1 MTKKI
6 YRSIVLVSFLTFIL
20 TTALI
25 MGFLYEYFNRIS
37 EEQLVNETEIAA
49 EAINSMHGDEESMH
63 SYLEK
68 IGSSDKFRITIIAQ
82 NGDVIYDN
90 EADITKM
97 ENHSNRPE
105 FKQAKSHGFGKARR
119 SSKSL
124 MTVQNYYAIELSNK
138 DVLRLSVQV
147 HTVLSLLLGMIQP
160 LIFIGIAIVIIA
172 LLMAMSISKRIV
184 EPLNE
189 IDMDLPFDSDAYEEI
204 GPLLERIRDQRER
217 MDYQE
222 DELLKKRNEINMIFE
237 HMNEGIILLDDKNM
251 IININARAEKI
262 MHSSDS
268 IGKNIIEINRTMDL
282 QNAIKDV
289 KDYKEEKSLVINIDD
304 LIYKVSIS
312 RIIHDGKF
320 EGLELMFL
328 DITEQEEAQE
338 IRREFTA
345 NVSHELKTPVHIL
358 SGYSELLKN
367 GMVSPGDIPEIA
379 EKINEETAHMS
390 RLIQDITEL
399 SALDEGGSGGHIE
412 EIDLH
417 DVSEHLA
424 REYRGYADEHDVI
437 LNFSGIP
444 AIIHGRYNLVE
455 EIIKNL
461 IENAIKYNNPGGHVF
476 VETGIDDEHPFV
488 KVTDDGIGIPEADQ
502 QRVFERFYRVDK
514 SHSGKRKG
522 TGLGLSIVKHASE
535 EMHASITLKSQPK
548 KGTEITVTFPDL
560 V

>member
-20 TTALI
+20 TMALI

-37 EEQLVNETEIAA
+37 RQQLVNETEIAA
-49 EAINSMHGDEESMH
+49 EAINNMQGDEESVH

-68 IGSSDKFRITIIAQ
+68 IGSGDKFRITLIAG
-82 NGDVIYDN
+82 NGKVIYDN

-97 ENHSNRPE
+97 ENHSRRPE
-105 FKQAKSHGFGKARR
+105 FQQARAHGSGSARR

-124 MTVQNYYAIELSNK
+124 MTVQNYYAIELSNGR
-138 DVLRLSVQV
+138 VLRLSVEV

-172 LLMAMSISKRIV
+172 LLMAMSLSKRIV

-204 GPLLERIRDQRER
+204 SPLLERIRDQRER

-222 DELLKKRNEINMIFE
+222 DELLKERNEINMIFE
-237 HMNEGIILLDDKNM
+237 HMNEGIVLLDDRNVV
-251 IININARAEKI
+251 ININERAEKI
-262 MHSSDS
+262 MHSSHS

-282 QNAIKDV
+282 QNAIRDV
-289 KDYKEEKSLVINIDD
+289 KDYKEDKSIVINLDD

-367 GMVSPGDIPEIA
+367 GVVSSDDIPEIA
-379 EKINEETAHMS
+379 EKINAETAHMS

-399 SALDEGGSGGHIE
+399 SALDEGASGTHIE
-412 EIDLH
+412 ELDLRDIAQH
-417 DVSEHLA
+417 VVSE
-424 REYRGYADEHDVI
+424 YSGYADEHDVT

-444 AIIHGRYNLVE
+444 AIIRGRYNLVE
-455 EIIKNL
+455 EIIQNL
-461 IENAIKYNNPGGHVF
+461 IENAIRYNNPGGHVF
-476 VETGIDDEHPFV
+476 VETGISDEHPFI

-535 EMHASITLKSQPK
+535 AMHAVINLKSQPD

-560 V
+560 L